1 MVLKQL
7 NQERDAFL
15 WVLLTQNAVGIKIL
29 LVINEMIEVG
39 VRVQST
45 DQWNDKREY
54 DTPWNWFT
62 KKKSNCGS
70 ITHVSSP

>member
-1 MVLKQL
+1 
-7 NQERDAFL
+7 
-15 WVLLTQNAVGIKIL
+15 
-29 LVINEMIEVG
+29 MIEVG
-39 VRVQST
+39 VPVQST

-54 DTPWNWFT
+54 ETPWNWFT